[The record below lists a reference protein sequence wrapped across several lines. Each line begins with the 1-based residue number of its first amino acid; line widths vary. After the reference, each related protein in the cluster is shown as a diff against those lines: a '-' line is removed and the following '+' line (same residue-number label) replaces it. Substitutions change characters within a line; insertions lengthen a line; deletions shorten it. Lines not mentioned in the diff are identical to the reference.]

1 MGGIFVNVNSDKM
14 ITHQSVL
21 KIAVNLTAVFCILA
35 FVKLLFFRSWMT
47 TVKPTLTGLNASLLV
62 RNPATRKLRVNYDP
76 KIRETLHEA
85 EYLMKL
91 NLEIGPL
98 ALNLCMSEDHLKT
111 TRDS

>member
-1 MGGIFVNVNSDKM
+1 
-14 ITHQSVL
+14 
-21 KIAVNLTAVFCILA
+21 
-35 FVKLLFFRSWMT
+35 MT

-62 RNPATRKLRVNYDP
+62 RNPVTRKLRVNYDP

-91 NLEIGPL
+91 NLDIGPF

-111 TRDS
+111 TRDSLVN